1 MPDKR
6 QDFFVLDDPWG
17 QRWHHD
23 PDQDSFDRERHH
35 GQGGHHGHGGGHR
48 GHGRHGLYSGR
59 KLSSSDLQLILLAL
73 LANQPA
79 HGYELIKS
87 LEDHSHG
94 LYIPSPGM
102 IYPALTYL
110 EEIGFASVEMEG
122 NKKRYHLTEAGRDH
136 YEQNRNTA
144 ARILSDME
152 RIGAQMAQARQAMES
167 GQAPEGSESGTENE
181 EVEAARRELRSAQHE
196 KEPYSTEETQ
206 RIAGILHRA
215 STDIRRGPQPKAA
228 AGVSPILDPAITAVI
243 ARMTATQN
251 PPPSPPQRNA
261 EGRVTMDPFVEKER
275 AFSIKPEQG
284 DLIYLLCRAIG
295 AKRVAEFATS
305 FGLSTL
311 YLAAAVRDNGGGLVI
326 GSEIVPEKVETARRN
341 LTDAGLADF
350 VDVREGDARETLRD
364 LGGPIDF
371 LLIDGWPSGEGV
383 SLAQQV
389 MEIVSPQLRVG
400 GIVINDNG
408 EADYMAYIRDPA
420 NGFLTMSLLLK
431 GSTEFSVKVRER

>member
-1 MPDKR
+1 
-6 QDFFVLDDPWG
+6 
-17 QRWHHD
+17 
-23 PDQDSFDRERHH
+23 
-35 GQGGHHGHGGGHR
+35 
-48 GHGRHGLYSGR
+48 LYSGR

-79 HGYELIKS
+79 HGYELIKA

-94 LYIPSPGM
+94 LYVPSPGM

-110 EEIGFASVEMEG
+110 EEVGFASTEMEG
-122 NKKRYHLTEAGRDH
+122 NKKRYRLTKAGRNH
-136 YEQNRNTA
+136 FEQNRDAA

-167 GQAPEGSESGTENE
+167 GLVPEESGDGTTSEAL
-181 EVEAARRELRSAQHE
+181 EAARRELRSAQHE
-196 KEPYSTEETQ
+196 KEPYTTEEVQ
-206 RIAGILHRA
+206 RIAEILQRA
-215 STDIRRGPQPKAA
+215 SADIRRGPQPKAP
-228 AGVSPILDPAITAVI
+228 AGVGPILDPAVTAVI
-243 ARMTATQN
+243 ARMTATKHH
-251 PPPSPPQRNA
+251 PPSPPQRNA

-275 AFSIKPEQG
+275 GFSIKPEQG
-284 DLIYLLCRAIG
+284 NLIYLLCRAIG

-341 LTDAGLADF
+341 LAEAGLADF

-383 SLAQQV
+383 SLALQV
-389 MEIVSPQLRVG
+389 MEMVAPQVRVG
-400 GIVINDNG
+400 GIVMNDNG
-408 EADYMAYIRDPA
+408 EADYLAYIRDPA
-420 NGFLTMSLLLK
+420 NAFLSMSLPLK
-431 GSTEFSVKVRER
+431 GSTELSLKVREI